1 MSKERRPFA
10 SYIVVQVKGPHLEAF
25 LNRCAEEGLY
35 LWNIS
40 RPASNMLITYMSPYD
55 FRSVRRIAREQGW
68 QFRIL
73 ERKGFAFSLRRLM
86 QRKSFVVGA
95 FCAMIIWYAL
105 SLHVW
110 FINVEGVDRVDANEV
125 LLLAA
130 EAGLFPGAMRSR
142 LDREDVQRS
151 ILIGNQDLVWAAVEI
166 RGTRATIRVAERK
179 LPEDTRSSRPGHVVA
194 ARDGVIER
202 ISVLDGHAVVEP
214 GMTVR
219 KGEVLISGLLEPGS
233 QAFLD
238 KLEAGELPYIHADGT
253 VLARVWY
260 ETVIEVMPGPLE
272 LTEDARKRAESLVL
286 EQVLVQVEGD
296 SARPVGTPLLESI
309 WDDEQNVWWTRVLL
323 EAEMDIGQFLPI
335 DP

>member
-1 MSKERRPFA
+1 MRKERRPFA
-10 SYIVVQVKGPHLEAF
+10 GHIVVQVKGPRLEAF

-35 LWNIS
+35 LWNVS
-40 RPASNMLITYMSPYD
+40 RPAFNMLIVHMEPDGY
-55 FRSVRRIAREQGW
+55 RLLRGIAREHGW
-68 QFRIL
+68 QLHIV
-73 ERKGFAFSLRRLM
+73 ERSGMSFVLRRLLR
-86 QRKSFVVGA
+86 RKSFVAGA

-110 FINVEGVDRVDANEV
+110 FVDVEGVDRVDANEV

-130 EAGLFPGAMRSR
+130 EAGLFPGALRSR
-142 LDREDVQRS
+142 LDREYVQRS
-151 ILIGNQDLVWAAVEI
+151 ILIGNEDLVWAAVEV

-179 LPEDTRSSRPGHVVA
+179 LPEHVRSDRPGHIVA

-202 ISVLDGHAVVEP
+202 ISVIEGHAVVEP

-238 KLEAGELPYIHADGT
+238 KLEAGELPYIHADGM

-260 ETVIEVMPGPLE
+260 EAVIELSPEP
-272 LTEDARKRAESLVL
+272 TESTDAARVRAESLVL
-286 EQVLVQVEGD
+286 EQVQALMAAE
-296 SARPVGTPLLESI
+296 SASEVGMPWLESV
-309 WDDEQNVWWTRVLL
+309 WDDESNVWRVRALW
-323 EAEMDIGQFLPI
+323 EAEVDIGQFLPI

>member
-40 RPASNMLITYMSPYD
+40 RPGVQHAHTYMSPYD

-142 LDREDVQRS
+142 LDRRMF
-151 ILIGNQDLVWAAVEI
+151 NAA
-166 RGTRATIRVAERK
+166 
-179 LPEDTRSSRPGHVVA
+179 S
-194 ARDGVIER
+194 
-202 ISVLDGHAVVEP
+202 
-214 GMTVR
+214 
-219 KGEVLISGLLEPGS
+219 
-233 QAFLD
+233 
-238 KLEAGELPYIHADGT
+238 
-253 VLARVWY
+253 
-260 ETVIEVMPGPLE
+260 
-272 LTEDARKRAESLVL
+272 
-286 EQVLVQVEGD
+286 
-296 SARPVGTPLLESI
+296 
-309 WDDEQNVWWTRVLL
+309 
-323 EAEMDIGQFLPI
+323 
-335 DP
+335 